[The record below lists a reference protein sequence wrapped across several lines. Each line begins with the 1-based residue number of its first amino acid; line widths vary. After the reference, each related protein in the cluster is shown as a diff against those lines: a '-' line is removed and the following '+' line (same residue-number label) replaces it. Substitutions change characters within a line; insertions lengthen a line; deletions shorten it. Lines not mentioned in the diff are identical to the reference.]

1 MWKRLRT
8 FNWNSFLPV
17 VIDFFFNSNKDEGRN
32 VWFLSCRIYIPF
44 RKFCETTVEL
54 NSDKYAVKLNKSVKS
69 WYQMSLS
76 IYQNEFSIIATGT
89 ISLSVFYMES
99 YDTICTQQPNKW
111 KHVYYSGLALTVP
124 IFDIGSSLSD
134 AFMRPRRAEIRKQ
147 PTFTMETSTHDFSLF
162 KKEKQMSAVLK
173 PLSWV

>member
-1 MWKRLRT
+1 MRT

-76 IYQNEFSIIATGT
+76 ISKLSQYHRYWNHQSQCLLHGVIWYNMHTAAQQMKTRVLLRTCIDSSNIWYRVFLVRCIHEAKTGWN
-89 ISLSVFYMES
+89 S
-99 YDTICTQQPNKW
+99 
-111 KHVYYSGLALTVP
+111 
-124 IFDIGSSLSD
+124 
-134 AFMRPRRAEIRKQ
+134 
-147 PTFTMETSTHDFSLF
+147 
-162 KKEKQMSAVLK
+162 
-173 PLSWV
+173 